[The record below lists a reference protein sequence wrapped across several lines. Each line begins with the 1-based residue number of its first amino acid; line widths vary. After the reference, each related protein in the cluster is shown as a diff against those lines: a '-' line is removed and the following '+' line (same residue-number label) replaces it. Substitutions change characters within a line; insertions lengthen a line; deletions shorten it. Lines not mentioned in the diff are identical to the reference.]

1 MHLRR
6 QRGTLPAMMDTNR
19 RTPQGAQIR
28 NTVQLA
34 GIMAAEPRA
43 IDAGTYAFTLAIP
56 HERQSFTD
64 YPPVVARWPALPAW
78 AHAGT
83 RVAIGGWLRTRNLTR
98 PLRAEL
104 RTLGR
109 RARMDEPM
117 LRDVLDG
124 VPADAECRPVV
135 VEVVAESIVPLTDT
149 P

>member
-6 QRGTLPAMMDTNR
+6 RRGTLPAMIETTR
-19 RTPQGAQIR
+19 RTSQGAQTR

-43 IDAGTYAFTLAIP
+43 IGAGTYVFTLAIP

-78 AHAGT
+78 AHVGT
-83 RVAIGGWLRTRNLTR
+83 RVAISGWLRTRNLTR

-109 RARMDEPM
+109 RARMNEVQ
-117 LRDVLDG
+117 LHAALDG
-124 VPADAECRPVV
+124 VPADAECRRVV
-135 VEVVAESIVPLTDT
+135 VEVVAESIAPLTDT